1 MGHVKENI
9 LHFPCDYVIKIEGR
23 NRREFRPKVCEIV
36 AQHAGKLDAHQITSK
51 HKGKMTSLTIRIVA
65 TSRIQINA
73 INKDLVNCPLVDF
86 IL

>member
-1 MGHVKENI
+1 MSHVKENI

-23 NRREFRPKVCEIV
+23 NRREFEPKVCEIV
-36 AQHAGKLDAHQITSK
+36 AHHAGKLDAHQIVSK

-65 TSRIQINA
+65 TSRAQIDA
-73 INKDLVNCPLVDF
+73 INKNLTSCPVVDF